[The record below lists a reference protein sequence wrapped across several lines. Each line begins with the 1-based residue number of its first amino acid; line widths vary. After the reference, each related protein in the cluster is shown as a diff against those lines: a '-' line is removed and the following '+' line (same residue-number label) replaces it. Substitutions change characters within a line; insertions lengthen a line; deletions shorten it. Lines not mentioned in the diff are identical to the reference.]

1 MDAEI
6 IVELFS
12 RIKALERDVAE
23 LKQKLSGTE
32 SASGISDETL
42 YGKIVSPKP
51 LIPDPERKRDTTRYS
66 FDGVVYSKKGL
77 VYAVVKRY
85 VAEHPE
91 ITRAELK
98 RVFDRSLQGSLG
110 VVENVEIAKQR
121 GDAEFRVRFFA
132 NEDEILHLVDGD
144 MVVCTQWGILN
155 IPRFLI
161 VAERLGYQINAIL

>member
-1 MDAEI
+1 M
-6 IVELFS
+6 
-12 RIKALERDVAE
+12 
-23 LKQKLSGTE
+23 
-32 SASGISDETL
+32 
-42 YGKIVSPKP
+42 
-51 LIPDPERKRDTTRYS
+51 
-66 FDGVVYSKKGL
+66 YSKKGL
-77 VYAVVKRY
+77 VYAVVRRY
-85 VAEHPE
+85 VTEHPE

-121 GDAEFRVRFFA
+121 GDAEYHVRFFA
-132 NEDEILHLVDGD
+132 NEDETLHLVDGD

>member
-23 LKQKLSGTE
+23 LKQKLSGME
-32 SASGISDETL
+32 NPSGLSDETP
-42 YGKIVSPKP
+42 YGKIVSAKP

-77 VYAVVKRY
+77 VYAVVRRY
-85 VAEHPE
+85 VTEHPE